1 MADSAADQALQY
13 LRDPAVVVGLG
24 AAAVSLAYMATR
36 PTPTPC
42 PVNQQQQSLEIPVS
56 NFVLL
61 KQEIVSYNTSKIHI
75 QYFCIFSS

>member
-1 MADSAADQALQY
+1 MADNTAEQALQY

-42 PVNQQQQSLEIPVS
+42 PVNPNQQSIEIPVS
-56 NFVLL
+56 ILSVSNSLL
-61 KQEIVSYNTSKIHI
+61 RNQEKYLI
-75 QYFCIFSS
+75 QY